1 MSELSFAQYEQM
13 TADDRAHYHAAIE
26 DTQPVLDLSK
36 LETAMGTASL
46 GDILCK
52 IWRAIVKVA
61 KAVVDGVKEVL
72 KDLVSAVFDLLGDI
86 IDGADSLFDG
96 LFDSPLLWIAG
107 GALLWYFFGKDD
119 EESPPTYI
127 GGQP

>member
-13 TADDRAHYHAAIE
+13 TAADRSQYHSMIE
-26 DTQPVLDLSK
+26 ETQPILDLDK
-36 LETAMGTASL
+36 LEAAMGTASL

-72 KDLVSAVFDLLGDI
+72 KDLVSAVFELLGDI
-86 IDGADSLFDG
+86 IDGAGSLFDG
-96 LFDSPLLWIAG
+96 FFNSPLPWIAA
-107 GALLWYFFGKDD
+107 GALLWYFFAKDD

-127 GGQP
+127 GGRS